1 MTPETAQTINAV
13 ATIIDKLGALPI
25 GTLLLIVLFGPWI
38 FSFIANRA
46 QEKRFDA
53 MKEMYKNNVKLV
65 EDYGKLASVQNDVV
79 TINTAKWSEAIDK
92 INTNQ
97 YCPMARVKKERKE
110 DIGG

>member
-1 MTPETAQTINAV
+1 
-13 ATIIDKLGALPI
+13 
-25 GTLLLIVLFGPWI
+25 
-38 FSFIANRA
+38 
-46 QEKRFDA
+46 